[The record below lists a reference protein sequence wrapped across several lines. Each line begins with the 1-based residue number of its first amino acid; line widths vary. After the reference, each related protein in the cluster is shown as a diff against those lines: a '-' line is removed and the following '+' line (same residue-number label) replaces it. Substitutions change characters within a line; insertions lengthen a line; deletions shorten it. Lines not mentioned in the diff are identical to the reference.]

1 MQKSSSSFYSN
12 FVLNLYIVK
21 ILISYEMFFGTVD
34 LVKKVKFK
42 SEFIYNSWGIVF
54 DGEGS

>member
-12 FVLNLYIVK
+12 FILNLYIVK
-21 ILISYEMFFGTVD
+21 ILISYEMLFGTVD

-42 SEFIYNSWGIVF
+42 SEFIYNSWGTVF